1 MVDQLFD
8 ELGGVSTAGK
18 MLNVVKH
25 YAGNVL
31 AGFAVP
37 FQNLK
42 DVVAQFD
49 REERIVRDTRE
60 APLTGPTLSR
70 IPFAGRGLPEVQS
83 TAMRSLSRRSVT
95 TGLAAAVTTIPAW
108 HFLLPRA
115 AITLRGSSIT
125 RASSKKPWATPIAWR
140 SKC

>member
-1 MVDQLFD
+1 LGLFMVDQLFD

-18 MLNVVKH
+18 MLNVVKR
-25 YAGNVL
+25 YAGNVP

-49 REERIVRDTRE
+49 REERIVRDAGE

-70 IPFAGRGLPEVQS
+70 IPFAGRGLPEVES
-83 TAMRSLSRRSVT
+83 PT
-95 TGLAAAVTTIPAW
+95 
-108 HFLLPRA
+108 RA
-115 AITLRGSSIT
+115 APFEREQPLLRQVTGVTLRQAPNAAEAELGRLGFQRRLS
-125 RASSKKPWATPIAWR
+125 
-140 SKC
+140 